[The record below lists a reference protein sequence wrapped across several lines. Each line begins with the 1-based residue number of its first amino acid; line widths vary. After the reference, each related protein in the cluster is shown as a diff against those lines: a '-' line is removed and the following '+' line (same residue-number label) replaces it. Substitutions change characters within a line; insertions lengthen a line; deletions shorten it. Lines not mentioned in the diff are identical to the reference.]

1 MRVTSLKINKFRG
14 IDFTELFFSDHAVMI
29 GDNNTGKSTIFEAL
43 DLVMGPDRVN
53 RRPVVDE
60 HDFYNGKYISDDE
73 ETENPKIN
81 IEAVITDL
89 SIDQQSHFKDY
100 IEWWDIDE
108 NKMHTS
114 PPPKSIDDKNIIA
127 ALRVSFIGEYDEEE
141 DDFTGATYYS
151 RTIEENDRPQTFS
164 KKDKRTCGFLYL
176 RTLRTGSRALSLE
189 KGSLLDVILRLKNSR
204 PQMWEKTIEEL
215 QGFSVASDPELGI
228 SEILEGIEKAI
239 KKFVPREWGITPH
252 LKVSNMTREHLRK
265 IITAFI
271 ATGSGEHSA
280 PFYRQGTGTI
290 NILVLAMLSQIA
302 EEKQNVIF
310 AMEEPEIAIPPYTQ
324 KHIIHEIKKLSS
336 QSLFST
342 HSPYV
347 IEEFDLTQTIVLSR
361 DDLGKLT
368 QAEVKLPD
376 GIKLK
381 TYRQEFRQR
390 FSEGLLSRRILIAE
404 GHTETTSLPAVARRL
419 SELNPTKYSPL
430 EALGICVIDAGSEN
444 KIVALA
450 KLYSNLGKRVFALCD
465 NQTEEAEKSIEENVE
480 KLFMHS
486 EKGFEK
492 LVLKNTTTE
501 AMERFS
507 DIVDWPSHI
516 IKKYPNPKDD
526 IEKALLKYFLWAKG
540 NWGVAD
546 FLSQC
551 QESEIP
557 RWLRR
562 VCINIKDLYD
572 SSPEI

>member
-1 MRVTSLKINKFRG
+1 MRVKRLIIKNFRG
-14 IDFTELFFSDHAVMI
+14 ISSAEIYFSNHVVLI

-43 DLVMGPDRVN
+43 DLALGPDRVN
-53 RRPVVDE
+53 RKPVIDE

-73 ETENPKIN
+73 NENPVID
-81 IEAVITDL
+81 IEAVITNL
-89 SIDQQSHFKDY
+89 SLDQQSHFKDY
-100 IEWWDIDE
+100 IEWWNIDE
-108 NKMHTS
+108 NKLHTT
-114 PPPKSIDDKNIIA
+114 PPPKSVDEENIIA
-127 ALRVSFIGEYDEEE
+127 AIRVSFIGQYDEDE
-141 DDFTGATYYS
+141 DDFAGTTYFTRS
-151 RTIEENDRPQTFS
+151 IEESDRSQSFS
-164 KKDKRTCGFLYL
+164 KKDKQKCGFLYL

-189 KGSLLDVILRLKNSR
+189 KGSLLDIILRLKDSR
-204 PQMWEKTIEEL
+204 PQMWEKTIDEL
-215 QGFSVASDPELGI
+215 DKFHVAADPELGI
-228 SEILEGIEKAI
+228 SGILQSIETAI
-239 KKFVPREWGITPH
+239 KKFVPKEWGISPH
-252 LKVSNMTREHLRK
+252 LKVSNLTREHLRK

-347 IEEFDLTQTIVLSR
+347 IEEFDISQTVVLSR
-361 DDLGKLT
+361 DDSGILK
-368 QAEVKLPD
+368 QSKVKLPE
-376 GIKLK
+376 GIKIK

-390 FSEGLLSRRILIAE
+390 FSEGLLARRIIIAE

-419 SELNPTKYSPL
+419 SELNPKKYSSL
-430 EALGICVIDAGSEN
+430 EALGVCIIDAGSEN

-450 KLYSNLGKRVFALCD
+450 KLYNSLGKRVFALCD
-465 NQTEEAEKSIEENVE
+465 KQRDDAKKLIEDNVE

-486 EKGFEK
+486 EKGFEN

-507 DIVDWPSHI
+507 ELIDWPSHI
-516 IKKYPNPKDD
+516 LKKYPVPKD
-526 IEKALLKYFLWAKG
+526 IIKKALLKYFLWAKG
-540 NWGVAD
+540 NWGIAD

-557 RWLRR
+557 TWLCD
-562 VCINIKDLYD
+562 VCIEIKDLYEL
-572 SSPEI
+572 SPEI